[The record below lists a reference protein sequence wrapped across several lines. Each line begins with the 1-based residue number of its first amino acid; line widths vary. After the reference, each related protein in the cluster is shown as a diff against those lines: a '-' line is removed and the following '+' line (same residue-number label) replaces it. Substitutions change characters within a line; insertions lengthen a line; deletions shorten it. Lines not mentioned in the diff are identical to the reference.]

1 MNLIHKITSKRW
13 FGLAETTR
21 KTRIV
26 GAGAVVLTV
35 AAFGAVA
42 TAPVSADNDANVKS
56 IAQDLAL
63 PNLSEQIASM
73 QQTDQQFIH
82 EDRVRAGDSLGE
94 MMKRLGVEDQQA
106 VSFIRSDKVAR
117 AILQLKTGKRIQAE
131 TDENG
136 ELITLEATLAD
147 ASDMP
152 TSTVTVARKNG
163 KLVASQAPVKLERR
177 VEMRSRTI
185 NNSLYSATDSATDGS
200 AMPDGL
206 VKQVIQMF
214 STSID
219 FRTDLKRGDH
229 FNVVY
234 ETFWQNGEMVKV
246 GKVLAGE
253 FTNRGVSYQSVW
265 FEDPVTKQGGYY
277 TLDGKALKKA
287 FLRSPIEF
295 SRISSGFAMR
305 SHPITGNW
313 KQHKGVDFAA
323 PNGTPIHASGDGV
336 VDYAG
341 NGMTGYGNMVVLK
354 HWSNYTTAYAHM
366 SRFASNLRKG
376 QRVSQGDV
384 IGYVGS
390 TGWSTGN
397 HLHYEF
403 RVANQARDPMS
414 LGTLAQQPLNSS
426 ELARFKMAAVDM
438 RHRFALL
445 SPAAAATPR
454 LAAR

>member
-1 MNLIHKITSKRW
+1 MNLIHKITSK
-13 FGLAETTR
+13 LAGTTR

-26 GAGAVVLTV
+26 GAGAVALTV
-35 AAFGAVA
+35 VAFGAVA
-42 TAPVSADNDANVKS
+42 TAPVTASDDANVKS

-73 QQTDQQFIH
+73 QQDQQFVH
-82 EDRVRAGDSLGE
+82 EERVRAGDSLGT
-94 MMKRLGVEDQQA
+94 MLNRLGVEDQQA
-106 VSFIRSDKVAR
+106 LAFIRSDKVAR
-117 AILQLKTGKRIQAE
+117 AVMQLKTGKRIQAE

-136 ELITLEATLAD
+136 ELISLQATLAD
-147 ASDMP
+147 AADLP
-152 TSTVTVARKNG
+152 TKTVTISRKNG

-177 VEMRSRTI
+177 VEMRARTI
-185 NNSLYSATDSATDGS
+185 ANSLYSATDSATDGS
-200 AMPDGL
+200 KMPDG
-206 VKQVIQMF
+206 VVNQIIQMF
-214 STSID
+214 STNID
-219 FRTDLKRGDH
+219 FRSDLKRGDH

-234 ETFWQNGEMVKV
+234 ETFWLDGEMVKV

-253 FTNRGVSYQSVW
+253 FTNRGTTYQSVW

-287 FLRSPIEF
+287 FLKSPIEF

-323 PNGTPIHASGDGV
+323 PNGTPIRASGDGV

-341 NGMTGYGNMVVLK
+341 NGVTGYGNMVILK
-354 HWSNYTTAYAHM
+354 HWANYTTAYAHM

-376 QRVSQGDV
+376 ARVSQGDV

-414 LGTLAQQPLNSS
+414 LGNLAQQPLNSG
-426 ELARFKMAAVDM
+426 ELVRFKMAALDM

-445 SPAAAATPR
+445 SQGAAPATSR

>member
-1 MNLIHKITSKRW
+1 MNLIHKITSK
-13 FGLAETTR
+13 LAGTTR

-26 GAGAVVLTV
+26 GAGAVALTV

-42 TAPVSADNDANVKS
+42 TAPVSSGDNANIKT

-73 QQTDQQFIH
+73 QQDQQFVH
-82 EDRVRAGDSLGE
+82 EERVRAGDSLGA
-94 MMKRLGVEDQQA
+94 MLNRLGVEDQQA
-106 VSFIRSDKVAR
+106 LAFIRSDKVAR
-117 AILQLKTGKRIQAE
+117 AVMQLKTGKRIQAE

-136 ELITLEATLAD
+136 ELISLQATLAD
-147 ASDMP
+147 KSDLP
-152 TSTVTVARKNG
+152 TNTITITRKDG
-163 KLVASQAPVKLERR
+163 KLVAAQTPVKLERR

-200 AMPDGL
+200 KMPDG
-206 VKQVIQMF
+206 VVSQIIQMF
-214 STSID
+214 STNID
-219 FRTDLKRGDH
+219 FRSDLKRGDH

-234 ETFWQNGEMVKV
+234 ETFWLDGEMVKV

-253 FTNRGVSYQSVW
+253 FTNRGATYQSVW
-265 FEDPVTKQGGYY
+265 FEDPITKQGGYY

-287 FLRSPIEF
+287 FLKSPIEF

-305 SHPITGNW
+305 SHPVTGNW

-323 PNGTPIHASGDGV
+323 PNGTPIRASGDGV

-341 NGMTGYGNMVVLK
+341 NGVTGYGNMVILK
-354 HWSNYTTAYAHM
+354 HWANYTTAYAHM

-376 QRVSQGDV
+376 ARVSQGEV

-414 LGTLAQQPLNSS
+414 LGNLAQQPLSS
-426 ELARFKMAAVDM
+426 GELARFKTAALDM
-438 RHRFALL
+438 RHRFTLL
-445 SPAAAATPR
+445 SNTSAAPTAR